1 MKSRLLAIVPL
12 VLALALVVP
21 WQGTT
26 QDRAPAGTEE
36 GVDVLARGPV
46 HEAYAE
52 PVEARPQPSLTV
64 NKQPPEPINE
74 VPPDQKP
81 EADDAQWIPGYWSW
95 DEGQQ
100 DFIWVSGVWRIPPPG
115 RQWVAGYWQQVE
127 EG

>member
-1 MKSRLLAIVPL
+1 MNSRLLAFVPL

-26 QDRAPAGTEE
+26 QERAPNGQARAPAEIDK

-52 PVEARPQPSLTV
+52 PVETRPQPSLTV

-74 VPPDQKP
+74 LPPDQKP
-81 EADDAQWIPGYWSW
+81 EGDEVQWIPGYWSW

-100 DFIWVSGVWRIPPPG
+100 DFIWVSGLWRIAPPV
-115 RQWVAGYWQQVE
+115 RQW
-127 EG
+127 